1 MISSDTLE
9 RQIEKVIQEHLAACH
24 AVVAATVERVF
35 AGARSEP
42 ASRPRQAKAPSMRTP
57 RRTPEDLAAL
67 GERLYAAVCAQPGE
81 TMTFLATQLGTTSR
95 RLEGPVAQRKRA
107 GRVRSVGERS
117 HTRYFPLVGDK
128 AVNA

>member
-1 MISSDTLE
+1 
-9 RQIEKVIQEHLAACH
+9 
-24 AVVAATVERVF
+24 
-35 AGARSEP
+35 
-42 ASRPRQAKAPSMRTP
+42 
-57 RRTPEDLAAL
+57 
-67 GERLYAAVCAQPGE
+67 
-81 TMTFLATQLGTTSR
+81 MTFLATQLGTTSR